1 MDADALLCNICPK
14 RPSFSDVS
22 HLLTHV
28 SSKAHLSNYFKLQ
41 IRSQQEQQ
49 AAELLDDYDLWYKE
63 NNLPKLLSDR
73 MALKEA
79 RKKKAQ
85 GKNGKSHPVKKKAKS
100 QAAASPKNPDSPAHP
115 PLPTVL
121 DPRLSNPFM
130 TTSNTATNEDNML
143 YAGYTRPATP
153 LNHVSHAHPLPV
165 TPPRPIP
172 TPWKQECE
180 SEPDDD
186 SGVFLQSIPAWDMRF
201 HGSMDTS
208 FSLLRRSVSYD
219 PFVEDDDCFD
229 SPRTTE
235 AERERADEITRL
247 KGVLWPGMDIFDS
260 ATEPM
265 KRKRNQKKDESVLRR
280 MEKTSMGV
288 QPTELVFSPTGI
300 LRKQRVISGDVDD
313 GSPLPGE
320 TPIPKRVPRPKR
332 VLSETDPNT
341 HRVQTRK
348 RSKKS
353 TENGSS
359 KKARVQPRRSTRV
372 LKPSAPRFLMFR
384 GVDHRPSR
392 RVDDDDDFELTLRKQ
407 GPKPRRGFSVFL
419 DEPSNHDMSAQ
430 EPDQPEPGPEISVVS
445 RGNDLLSDSL
455 QSTSSAHGTNLMQ
468 GPGSTSTGKGDIEP
482 LLDVSE
488 SLDSPFDWDSPNSNQ
503 HYTSDAAFP
512 PQYFFGDEP
521 RVGLGLFDDHDQM
534 PTLLAASLPKM
545 PDEDHIYP
553 MGTQSSNY
561 KEPSV
566 FRDLSP
572 NATISDMEEEEF
584 EQFCLNGCP
593 SS

>member
-28 SSKAHLSNYFKLQ
+28 SSKAHLSSYFKLQ
-41 IRSQQEQQ
+41 IRSQQEPQ
-49 AAELLDDYDLWYKE
+49 AAELLDDYDLWYKA

-79 RKKKAQ
+79 RKKKPQ
-85 GKNGKSHPVKKKAKS
+85 GKNGTGNVAKKTAKA
-100 QAAASPKNPDSPAHP
+100 QATASPKNPDPPARPSLRTVFDTRP
-115 PLPTVL
+115 PGT
-121 DPRLSNPFM
+121 FM
-130 TTSNTATNEDNML
+130 TMGNAAANENNVIYTS
-143 YAGYTRPATP
+143 YPRPATP
-153 LNHVSHAHPLPV
+153 SNRVSHAHPLPV
-165 TPPRPIP
+165 TPSRPIP

-186 SGVFLQSIPAWDMRF
+186 SGVFMQSIPAWDSRF
-201 HGSMDTS
+201 HRSMDTN

-219 PFVEDDDCFD
+219 PFVEDDDSFD
-229 SPRTTE
+229 SPRTAD

-260 ATEPM
+260 ATEQM
-265 KRKRNQKKDESVLRR
+265 RRKRNQKKDESVLRR

-320 TPIPKRVPRPKR
+320 TPIPRRVPRPKR
-332 VLSETDPNT
+332 VLSEADPNT

-353 TENGSS
+353 TSTASS
-359 KKARVQPRRSTRV
+359 KNLRVQPRRSARIV
-372 LKPSAPRFLMFR
+372 RPSAPRFLMFR

-392 RVDDDDDFELTLRKQ
+392 RAADDDDDFELTLRRQ

-419 DEPSNHDMSAQ
+419 DEPSNHDIGVR
-430 EPDQPEPGPEISVVS
+430 EPDQPVPEPEISVS

-455 QSTSSAHGTNLMQ
+455 QSTTSAHGTSLMQ
-468 GPGSTSTGKGDIEP
+468 APASTTTDKNIEP
-482 LLDVSE
+482 FLDVPE
-488 SLDSPFDWDSPNSNQ
+488 SLDSPFDWDSPDSNQ

-521 RVGLGLFDDHDQM
+521 RAGLGLFDDHDRT
-534 PTLLAASLPKM
+534 PTLLTASLPKM
-545 PDEDHIYP
+545 PDEDHIYS
-553 MGTQSSNY
+553 MGTHPSNY
-561 KEPSV
+561 REPSV

-572 NATISDMEEEEF
+572 VATISDMEEEEF